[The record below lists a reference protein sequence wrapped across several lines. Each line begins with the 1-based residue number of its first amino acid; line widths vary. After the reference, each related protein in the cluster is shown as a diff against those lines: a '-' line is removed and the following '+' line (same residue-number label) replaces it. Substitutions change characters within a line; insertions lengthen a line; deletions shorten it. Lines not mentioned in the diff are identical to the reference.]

1 MEFELSVKFNIC
13 KDFFYIVLV
22 QEKVRKSLSRITKV
36 VLGSSL
42 LGFKAA
48 KDLWAR
54 EAGYLVKILTL
65 FFQYA
70 GILHSLLLRRQGS
83 FSFYCI

>member
-22 QEKVRKSLSRITKV
+22 KEKVRKSLSRITKV

-65 FFQYA
+65 FFLSLKPL
-70 GILHSLLLRRQGS
+70 GISICWY
-83 FSFYCI
+83 FTFVIVT